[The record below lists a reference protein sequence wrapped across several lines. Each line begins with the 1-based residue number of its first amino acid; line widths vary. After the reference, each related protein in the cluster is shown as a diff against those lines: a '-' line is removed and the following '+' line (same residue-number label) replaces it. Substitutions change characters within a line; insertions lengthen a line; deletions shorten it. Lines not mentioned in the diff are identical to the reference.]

1 MIWWQILLIGFLL
14 GVIVTSYV
22 LSKTFRD
29 HIHSGIG
36 GLFKGSGKAQKTKN
50 GNDKAAKTERLEECP
65 ICHKS
70 SPRSLMTEANLLGT
84 RAKVWIHADC
94 GERAE

>member
-1 MIWWQILLIGFLL
+1 MIWWQILLIGFIL

-36 GLFKGSGKAQKTKN
+36 GLFRGSGKAQKTKTN
-50 GNDKAAKTERLEECP
+50 GKKAERLETCVVCGKASP
-65 ICHKS
+65 IS
-70 SPRSLMTEANLLGT
+70 ELTDATVTGT
-84 RAKVWIHADC
+84 KAKVWIHPSC
-94 GERAE
+94 HERTE